1 MEQLAK
7 YDSVIIQGPPGTGKT
22 FRIAALCEKLC
33 SDGYSVLVTALT
45 NRALMEVAEKLKDSL
60 VKDQKVYKTNLS
72 TDESKEVRGILS
84 AEKMF
89 SIPGK

>member
-1 MEQLAK
+1 MEQLALH
-7 YDSVIIQGPPGTGKT
+7 DSIIIQGPYGTGKT
-22 FRIAALCEKLC
+22 FRIANLCVKLC
-33 SDGYSVLVTALT
+33 SEGYSVIVTALT

-60 VKDQKVYKTNLS
+60 VKDKKVYKTNLS

-89 SIPGK
+89 SIPGN